1 MRRKGLTPLA
11 GPGRMDG
18 FHTGSIPVPYRVQTG
33 KMAESQSVNAG
44 HAAQRMTI
52 SSDRM

>member
-18 FHTGSIPVPYRVQTG
+18 FHTGSTPEKWRRVRRLTQDTLLSG
-33 KMAESQSVNAG
+33 
-44 HAAQRMTI
+44 
-52 SSDRM
+52 